1 MSPAREQ
8 PHGSEPTRDDSARE
22 RILNRLRAATGSRP
36 ASAHPGP
43 LITGGPDVTDPRARL
58 IERLQAAG
66 AEVVELEDESA
77 VRTWLEEFTADFES
91 AAIGAGVPD
100 HLRPDLPSAPPEQA
114 PLGVSLA
121 RVAVAQTGSLL
132 LDSREGRRLQLLPP
146 THLVWVLPE
155 RIVPRL
161 DEALAATAGDLP
173 AALALHSGP
182 SKSADIGMVTVQGV
196 HGPGRLVAVL
206 LFTSGAG
213 SSL

>member
-8 PHGSEPTRDDSARE
+8 PHGTDPAHADSARE
-22 RILNRLRAATGSRP
+22 RILERLRAATGSRP

-43 LITGGPDVTDPRARL
+43 LAIGGPDVADPRARL

-66 AEVVELEDESA
+66 AEVVELASEDA
-77 VRTWLEEFTADFES
+77 VQAWLKAFTADFTS
-91 AAIGAGVPD
+91 AAVGAGVPD
-100 HLRPDLPSAPPEQA
+100 HLRPDLPLAPPEQA

-121 RVAVAQTGSLL
+121 RAAVAETGSLL
-132 LDSREGRRLQLLPP
+132 LGSREGRRLQLLPP
-146 THLVWVLPE
+146 THLVWVLPD

-161 DEALAATAGDLP
+161 DEALAAAAGDLP

-196 HGPGRLVAVL
+196 HGPGRLVVVL
-206 LFTSGAG
+206 LSEGMIEWE
-213 SSL
+213 